1 MHPQE
6 ASTTNGAPIAGSA
19 TKLLQAAHGNASAVS
34 AKPCEPKPYQLGQTV
49 PVAKQ
54 DPIEAALAVPSTAP
68 QPQASHST
76 TKAPDVESIAP
87 KAASPEANKQ
97 PLAHVQGNNQQ
108 QQPTSTAPVQPMD
121 AAPPNTSKTAAK
133 PAPMTGAKSP
143 TPRNQKT
150 AYECFVVAFR
160 KEYKASLSGG
170 EVAYDEKVMRK
181 KAHDNW
187 DLVEPAD
194 KLVFQEQA
202 DLLKQ
207 QKQREELKEKKA
219 EALSKPKPA
228 QRKKKRE
235 EDNVQPAKK
244 GKSAMTDFFPV
255 AGGGASTLAP
265 KSPTPYQCF
274 VSRFRDEYKIG
285 AERAGSVFSEKEMR
299 AAAKGAWSE
308 FNDDLKLPFVKESQ
322 QLAQEAARAAG
333 AAKPAVSRRPGK
345 KAKSAYEFFVADFR
359 KKYRLTIEEGT
370 YEEKAMRQHAKEA
383 WDVSPDSEK
392 APYQKMSQDQR
403 EACRAAFTDL
413 KNQQETKTHSQNI
426 SSEEAKSTQA
436 LAHFPTV
443 TKSRFGSGFDLY
455 LDKLRKQHA
464 AAKIGPVNRETAQ
477 AQWAE
482 LSNEVREQHEA
493 NAKKPPPP
501 PPAYQLFLKQF
512 KEESKEMFPE
522 AMPKEVMK
530 AGSECWKELTKEVRS
545 MFEKQASDLREIYTA
560 QCTSAT

>member
-1 MHPQE
+1 
-6 ASTTNGAPIAGSA
+6 
-19 TKLLQAAHGNASAVS
+19 
-34 AKPCEPKPYQLGQTV
+34 
-49 PVAKQ
+49 
-54 DPIEAALAVPSTAP
+54 
-68 QPQASHST
+68 
-76 TKAPDVESIAP
+76 
-87 KAASPEANKQ
+87 
-97 PLAHVQGNNQQ
+97 
-108 QQPTSTAPVQPMD
+108 
-121 AAPPNTSKTAAK
+121 
-133 PAPMTGAKSP
+133 MTGTKSP

-194 KLVFQEQA
+194 RLVFQEQA

-207 QKQREELKEKKA
+207 QKEREELKEKKA
-219 EALSKPKPA
+219 EAQVCLRIPTLSCLLIVLCVMQSKPKPA

-255 AGGGASTLAP
+255 AGDGANAPAP
-265 KSPTPYQCF
+265 KGPTPYQCF

-322 QLAQEAARAAG
+322 QLAQEAARVVG

-359 KKYRLTIEEGT
+359 KKYRLTIEEGP
-370 YEEKAMRQHAKEA
+370 YEEKVMRQHAKEA

-392 APYQKMSQDQR
+392 APYQKMSQDRR
-403 EACRAAFTDL
+403 EACRAAFTGEFVAYAVYNQWTVAAITFCAATDL
-413 KNQQETKTHSQNI
+413 KNQQETTTHSQNI

-464 AAKIGPVNRETAQ
+464 AVTISSTIRTPLP
-477 AQWAE
+477 
-482 LSNEVREQHEA
+482 LS
-493 NAKKPPPP
+493 
-501 PPAYQLFLKQF
+501 
-512 KEESKEMFPE
+512 
-522 AMPKEVMK
+522 
-530 AGSECWKELTKEVRS
+530 
-545 MFEKQASDLREIYTA
+545 
-560 QCTSAT
+560 